1 MKKMILTL
9 AVITL
14 LGGFPNAY
22 ATDEYERYFFTSN
35 DKMYVTDIE
44 FNVLQVVD
52 LPSYTE
58 AMTFD
63 GERWWMIYNDS
74 EVYAFDLNGD
84 YVTSF
89 PAPRSGIRGMAWD
102 GDCIWMVASDDPA
115 HTYYFYERYPDGTIG
130 PHGDFSH
137 TDEDEWNGEANGL
150 AYRPGETGILAI
162 IDVLSYEAVFDRDGN
177 FYYYARIEHYLGG
190 PLDNCRGYC
199 FADTDYDYGF
209 GPGPFSIL
217 ICDPW
222 RTSDNTIYFA
232 IISDYAYGPYGIPGS
247 EGDGSGVE
255 YARIQ
260 YEKLDEESFGRIKAF
275 FTDK

>member
-102 GDCIWMVASDDPA
+102 GDCIWMVASDDPT
-115 HTYYFYERYPDGTIG
+115 HTYYFYERYPDGTVG

-137 TDEDEWNGEANGL
+137 TDHDAYNGTVNGL
-150 AYRPGETGILAI
+150 LCTAGDDGVLKAV
-162 IDVLSYEAVFDRDGN
+162 DVLSYNWNFDKYGN
-177 FYYYARIEHYLGG
+177 YLGYDFYENYLGG
-190 PLDNCRGYC
+190 RLNDCRGLCY
-199 FADTDYDYGF
+199 ADTDFDYGI
-209 GPGPFSIL
+209 GPGPYTIL
-217 ICDPW
+217 ICGPW
-222 RTSDNTIYFA
+222 DVSGNTISFT
-232 IISDYAYGPYGIPGS
+232 IITDYAYSLYYITGS
-247 EGDGSGVE
+247 EGEGSGVE
-255 YARIQ
+255 FGKIQ
-260 YEKLDEESFGRIKAF
+260 YEKLNEESFGRIKAF